1 MPEEFLPGC
10 QRPPM
15 TAQKA
20 AAPEASA
27 AAAAPAPS
35 TAPAPAPA
43 PTPLPP
49 PHNACAGLA
58 RVGAPAPWFT
68 ASAYLGG
75 KFVETSLS
83 EYTGKWVLLCFY
95 PGDFTFV

>member
-1 MPEEFLPGC
+1 MLDDFVPGC

-20 AAPEASA
+20 PAIEAPVAEKAPVSSRGLPSATAPEAIA
-27 AAAAPAPS
+27 TTRCPHVGEPAPQ
-35 TAPAPAPA
+35 
-43 PTPLPP
+43 
-49 PHNACAGLA
+49 
-58 RVGAPAPWFT
+58 FT

-75 KFVETSLS
+75 KFVEASLS
-83 EYTGKWVLLCFY
+83 EYMGKWVLLCFY

>member
-1 MPEEFLPGC
+1 MLDDFVPGC

-20 AAPEASA
+20 PAIEAPVAEKAPVSSRGLPSATAPEA
-27 AAAAPAPS
+27 PQ
-35 TAPAPAPA
+35 
-43 PTPLPP
+43 
-49 PHNACAGLA
+49 
-58 RVGAPAPWFT
+58 FT

-75 KFVETSLS
+75 KFVEASLS
-83 EYTGKWVLLCFY
+83 EYMGKWVLLCFY